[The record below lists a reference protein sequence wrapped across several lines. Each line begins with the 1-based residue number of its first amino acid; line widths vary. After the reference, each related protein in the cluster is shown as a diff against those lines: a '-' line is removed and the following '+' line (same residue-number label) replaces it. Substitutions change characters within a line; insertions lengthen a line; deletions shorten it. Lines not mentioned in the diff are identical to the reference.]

1 MSNGF
6 SDYEYDKFVQKSHK
20 NLKSYKDAEALQSA
34 FVMQD
39 AKKKIGYDKIMDPS
53 IRNDITEFVTPLKI
67 NNNQRKLMGF
77 LFGEGNVDKV
87 LNNRV
92 KIYNGQLNDQCPN
105 YGNPDATQAYIN
117 PVTQKLE
124 CRIPIPRRAETGAP
138 LDCAVQAL
146 NGPNPFAIE
155 KYIRQDGTAT
165 CRVPV
170 VRGKFFCNESGKGP
184 ADFSGEH
191 VTLPD
196 GTGVCIPSQQQLLVR
211 ETDEINAKANQIQ
224 GNILRRTLQNKFFPD
239 QATQIP
245 TPQEIMG
252 SPYYGMFTRHKF
264 KEGYMD
270 SLVKLSSLDFKDGK
284 QRVFNYLAGMRSP
297 LTAAEK
303 QAVDGL
309 YSNPKSD
316 ALYKF
321 HRDLFWYIKENYP
334 DYLKKQLPNEDR
346 MRFLGYLGP
355 AVFNNSNVKTSTV

>member
-1 MSNGF
+1 MASGF
-6 SDYEYDKFVQKSHK
+6 SDVEYDRFVQKSHK
-20 NLKSYKDAEALQSA
+20 NLKNFKDEEALKVA
-34 FVMQD
+34 LTMQD
-39 AKKKIGYDKIMDPS
+39 AKKKIVVDKMVNPS
-53 IRNDITEFVTPLKI
+53 IKNDVTDLVVPLKI
-67 NNNQRKLMGF
+67 NNNQRKLMAF
-77 LFGEGNVDKV
+77 LFGENNVDKV
-87 LNNRV
+87 LTNRV

-105 YGNPDATQAYIN
+105 YGNPDATHAYIN
-117 PVTQKLE
+117 PITKKLE
-124 CRIPIPRRAETGAP
+124 CRVPIPKRTP
-138 LDCAVQAL
+138 VKDIDCASNAL

-170 VRGKFFCNESGKGP
+170 VRGKFFCNESGLGP
-184 ADFSGEH
+184 AEFSGEH

-196 GTGVCIPSQQQLLVR
+196 GTGVCIPSQQQLIAR
-211 ETDEINAKANQIQ
+211 ENADLTKKANQMQ
-224 GNILRRTLQNKFFPD
+224 GNILRRVLQNKFFPD

-270 SLVKLSSLDFKDGK
+270 ALTQLSNLDFKDGK
-284 QRVFNYLAGMRSP
+284 QRVFNYLSSIAAP

-303 QAVDGL
+303 QAVSGL

-334 DYLKKQLPNEDR
+334 EYLKREMPNETR

-355 AVFNNSNVKTSTV
+355 AVFNNNNVKV